1 MPKRAIKAS
10 ATKDRLAAIIE
21 KQIPAAERISL
32 AAKLARGAQLVR
44 IEKTGSKKGEEVI
57 FSAKPD
63 MDAIRFLEEY
73 ATGKPVQ
80 RQEVKLDDGFACI
93 IVPPVA
99 QTVDIARLR
108 EIRAK
113 AAKVE

>member
-21 KQIPAAERISL
+21 KQIPAAERVAL
-32 AAKLARGAQLVR
+32 AAKLARGAQLV
-44 IEKTGSKKGEEVI
+44 KTGKKGEEVI

-80 RQEVKLDDGFACI
+80 RQEVKLDDGFSCI

-113 AAKVE
+113 VASTE